1 MKTIKTAVSLPAD
14 LYIKA
19 EKLRKKLGKSRSLMI
34 AESLAKAVR
43 EAEIKDMEARDDA
56 AYLKNPHTK
65 EELAE
70 IMATTKQSWADID
83 EADKK
88 VNWEE
93 YFEPR

>member
-14 LYIKA
+14 LYTKA

-43 EAEIKDMEARDDA
+43 EAEIKDMEARDDE
-56 AYLKNPHTK
+56 AYRLNPETK

-70 IMATTKQSWADID
+70 ARATNAQIYERLAKEEGDID
-83 EADKK
+83 WRK
-88 VNWEE
+88 
-93 YFEPR
+93 YFPTL

>member
-1 MKTIKTAVSLPAD
+1 
-14 LYIKA
+14 
-19 EKLRKKLGKSRSLMI
+19 MI

-65 EELAE
+65 EDIAE

-83 EADKK
+83 EADKD

>member
-1 MKTIKTAVSLPAD
+1 MKTTKTAVSLPTD

-19 EKLRKKLGKSRSLMI
+19 EKLRKKLGKSRSQMI

-65 EELAE
+65 EEIAE
-70 IMATTKQSWADID
+70 IMAATKQAWARID
-83 EADKK
+83 EADKD
-88 VNWEE
+88 VNWED
-93 YFEPR
+93 YFESR

>member
-1 MKTIKTAVSLPAD
+1 
-14 LYIKA
+14 
-19 EKLRKKLGKSRSLMI
+19 MI

-43 EAEIKDMEARDDA
+43 EAEIKDKEARDDA

-65 EELAE
+65 EEIEE
-70 IMATTKQSWADID
+70 IMATTRQSWARID
-83 EADKK
+83 EADKD